1 MSVSGGMA
9 HVLLTSTAGRYAYG
23 KRRIRMRNI
32 LLPAMM
38 AFLFTLGTVSCEQ
51 EGSFEDTG
59 EELDE
64 AAEEAGDRVE
74 KATE

>member
-1 MSVSGGMA
+1 
-9 HVLLTSTAGRYAYG
+9 
-23 KRRIRMRNI
+23 MRNI